1 MVLPKLLW
9 QTCNEPLACYRCVLY
24 AVDVVKDVLPV
35 RGSSQGI
42 ARKQKQRGKA
52 STVNYPVLIQ
62 VYKLCTVDQDTGK
75 QGQEN

>member
-1 MVLPKLLW
+1 M
-9 QTCNEPLACYRCVLY
+9 LY
-24 AVDVVKDVLPV
+24 AVEVLKAVLPV

-52 STVNYPVLIQ
+52 NTVNHPVLIQ